1 MTNPQDFLNFNTG
14 GAKQETESVGGG
26 RVLFD
31 SAIYPA
37 KIKQA
42 FLDAYD
48 SGARFVNIT
57 LDIGGKDY
65 EERLLLTNG
74 KGESFWN
81 DNDGNAQQYSGL
93 TRFEELAFACGFPNV
108 QATAPTAGMIRA
120 WDKDAKAFVLRQHA
134 TVLTTLKDK
143 QVAVAIIKINQ
154 NKQKKNAVSGKYDK
168 LNEAEEINQIDKFAN
183 LQGQTQ
189 LEAAKN
195 VNPPQFMEAW
205 KEKWAGKVKDT
216 YKTQKGAPSSGTPT
230 AAGGSTGGAAAADN
244 LFG

>member
-1 MTNPQDFLNFNTG
+1 MTNPNDFLNFNTG
-14 GAKQETESVGGG
+14 GAKQESESVGGG

-31 SAIYPA
+31 SAIYPV

-42 FLDAYD
+42 YLDAYD
-48 SGARFVNIT
+48 SGARFVSIT

-74 KGESFWN
+74 KGESYWT
-81 DNDGNAQQYSGL
+81 DPQGVAQQYSGL
-93 TRFEELAFACGFPNV
+93 TRFEELAFAAGFPNV

-134 TVLTTLKDK
+134 TVLTSLKDK
-143 QVAVAIIKINQ
+143 QVLVAIQKISQ
-154 NKQKKNAVSGKYDK
+154 NKQKKNLNTNKYDK
-168 LNEAEEINQIDKFAN
+168 LNEVEEINQIDKFAN

-205 KEKWAGKVKDT
+205 KEKWSGKVNDK
-216 YKTQKGAPSSGTPT
+216 YKEQKNAPSQGTPT
-230 AAGGSTGGAAAADN
+230 AAGSSGAAEADN

>member
-1 MTNPQDFLNFNTG
+1 MTDSLNFNTG

-37 KIKQA
+37 KVKQVY
-42 FLDAYD
+42 LDAYD
-48 SGARFVNIT
+48 SGARFASVT

-74 KGESFWN
+74 KGESFWTDN
-81 DNDGNAQQYSGL
+81 DNKPQQYSGL
-93 TRFEELAFACGFPNV
+93 TRLEELVFAAGFPNL
-108 QATAPTAGMIRA
+108 QAAGVSSGTIRA
-120 WDKDAKAFVLRQHA
+120 WDKDAKAFVLRQHG
-134 TVLTTLKDK
+134 TVMTSLQGKE
-143 QVAVAIIKINQ
+143 VAVALLKINQ
-154 NKQKKNAVSGKYDK
+154 NKQKKNPNTNKYDK
-168 LNEAEEINQIDKFAN
+168 LNEAEEINQIDKFSN

-195 VNPPQFMEAW
+195 VNPPQFMTTW
-205 KEKWAGKVKDT
+205 KEKWTGKVKDT
-216 YKTQKGAPSSGTPT
+216 YKEQKGAATTGTPQ
-230 AAGGSTGGAAAADN
+230 AAGGGAASGDN